1 MCVNTSYVLMN
12 QIENVIILK
21 LGKSSSIPSCNTR
34 LTASWIEKRYSHIF
48 VCSVDIFEDAS
59 VLEVSALWIFQEKL
73 QMQSFLAYK

>member
-1 MCVNTSYVLMN
+1 MN

-59 VLEVSALWIFQEKL
+59 GYFQLNRVLLCTKTWL
-73 QMQSFLAYK
+73 SFAFHENPELYSL